1 MFILRHSVENAPGKI
16 NVFITSCKISHNI
29 MIDLTILLHLQS
41 LKAYLQND
49 ITYLSFL

>member
-1 MFILRHSVENAPGKI
+1 MYLLRVVK
-16 NVFITSCKISHNI
+16 FLYNI
-29 MIDLTILLHLQS
+29 MIDLTVILLHLQS